1 MSDHERQA
9 QAPSAA
15 SAEAGSAATDTTST
29 IEGARERSEAEEH
42 ASTDPASEGSGLTL
56 IESFEIE
63 CLNSARYHEDRE
75 TFFSFV
81 NKGALF
87 LIVLSGTAALS
98 PLKEHHPFIF
108 PLLITVLGLLNL
120 VFDVSGKARLHAG
133 LKKDVFLILADVKAG
148 ADLAKLRKRL
158 TLVYADE
165 PPVMYAVSAVAYNG
179 AMTSRDRPSRYLMN
193 VSSWARFWRHIWP
206 YTANSFK
213 RFEEVTPS

>member
-9 QAPSAA
+9 ETPSAA
-15 SAEAGSAATDTTST
+15 SAEAGPAASDAAST
-29 IEGARERSEAEEH
+29 IEGARERSKTEEH
-42 ASTDPASEGSGLTL
+42 ASTDSASEGPGLTP
-56 IESFEIE
+56 IEFFEIE

-98 PLKEHHPFIF
+98 PLREHHPLIF
-108 PLLITVLGLLNL
+108 PLLTTVLGLLNL

-133 LKKDVFLILADVKAG
+133 LKRDVYIILADVKDG
-148 ADLAKLRKRL
+148 ANLEKLRKRL

-179 AMTSRDRPSRYLMN
+179 AMTSRDRPGKYLMN